1 MGAEDTADIGLLRT
15 TSDGHLVFLVYMSGL
30 SQPHE
35 TPYEDLVD
43 V

>member
-15 TSDGHLVFLVYMSGL
+15 TSDGRFVFPVYMYGL

-35 TPYEDLVD
+35 TPYED
-43 V
+43 